1 MLVIDQTFGRDGFV
15 LNSYLDWSVKDGCDA
30 LASEP
35 LRGAHHD
42 DVVLD
47 GESVHVVHHH
57 MVWSR
62 QKGRLAG
69 QWCVLVQDYLQE
81 DAMHLVIR
89 YWKIYLSP
97 VIVLHL
103 LFFHP
108 FF

>member
-1 MLVIDQTFGRDGFV
+1 MGLSFVEDGCDT
-15 LNSYLDWSVKDGCDA
+15 LAPEPLRGLERAKGSAHSLDWSVEDGCDT
-30 LASEP
+30 LAPEP

-69 QWCVLVQDYLQE
+69 QWGVLVQDYL
-81 DAMHLVIR
+81 
-89 YWKIYLSP
+89 K
-97 VIVLHL
+97 
-103 LFFHP
+103 
-108 FF
+108 

>member
-1 MLVIDQTFGRDGFV
+1 MLVIDQPACRDGFV
-15 LNSYLDWSVKDGCDA
+15 LNSYLDWSVKDGCDT

-69 QWCVLVQDYLQE
+69 QWCVLVQDYL
-81 DAMHLVIR
+81 
-89 YWKIYLSP
+89 
-97 VIVLHL
+97 
-103 LFFHP
+103 
-108 FF
+108 